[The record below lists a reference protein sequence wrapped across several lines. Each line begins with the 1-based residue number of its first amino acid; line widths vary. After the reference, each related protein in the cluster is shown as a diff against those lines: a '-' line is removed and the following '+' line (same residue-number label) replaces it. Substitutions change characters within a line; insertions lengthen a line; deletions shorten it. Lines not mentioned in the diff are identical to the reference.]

1 MEDRISEL
9 KDRTMDCIEAEDQK
23 EERLKK
29 SEQSLGRLWDAI
41 SRSSLWGSQK
51 EEREKGQ
58 EKI

>member
-1 MEDRISEL
+1 M
-9 KDRTMDCIEAEDQK
+9 EAEDQK

-51 EEREKGQ
+51 EERERGKRRF
-58 EKI
+58 EKIVAENFLKRHEL